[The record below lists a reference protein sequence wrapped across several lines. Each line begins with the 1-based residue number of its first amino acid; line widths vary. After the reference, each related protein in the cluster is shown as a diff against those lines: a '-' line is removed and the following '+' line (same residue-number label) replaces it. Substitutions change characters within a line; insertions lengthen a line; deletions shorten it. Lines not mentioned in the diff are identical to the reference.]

1 MMYTSYG
8 EIMLDYS
15 VATDIALVKDLLD
28 STTGDVARAVGVGSA
43 TLERWQ
49 AGSVAPSPSRLA
61 AFYDYAFSEG
71 LRLNS
76 IKAQLHREEIEA
88 AGHIVLFHGSKA
100 GIEGSL
106 SLEKSRP
113 NNDFGRGFY
122 CGESMDQAITF
133 VADHPASSLY
143 IVGLDPAGLRSER
156 FHVDEDWMLAV
167 AWFRGRLSAYG
178 GHPRVEAVRRRVGA
192 ADFVIA
198 PIADN
203 RMFEIIDSFADGDIT
218 DLQCRHSLAATNL
231 GNQYAFV
238 SQGALDRVSLIEHC
252 FLCPVEKR
260 RYLEAKRDDV
270 KAGVDKAKAARR
282 QFRGQGRY
290 IEEVLS

>member
-1 MMYTSYG
+1 
-8 EIMLDYS
+8 MLEYS

-28 STTGDVARAVGVGSA
+28 STTGDLARAAGIGSA

-49 AGSVAPSPSRLA
+49 AGLVAPSPSRLA

-76 IKAQLHREEIEA
+76 IKAQLHREELEA
-88 AGHIVLFHGSKA
+88 SGHVVLFHGSKA
-100 GIEGSL
+100 GIEGAI

-113 NNDFGRGFY
+113 NNDFGLGFY
-122 CGESMDQAITF
+122 CGESMDQAIMF

-143 IVGLDPAGLRSER
+143 IVEIDPANLRCER

-167 AWFRGRLSAYG
+167 AWFRGRLTAYG
-178 GHPRVEAVRRRVGA
+178 GLPRIEGVRRRVA
-192 ADFVIA
+192 EADFVIA

-203 RMFEIIDSFADGDIT
+203 RMFEIIDSFADGEIT

-231 GNQYAFV
+231 GNQYVFV
-238 SQGALDRVSLIEHC
+238 SQGALDRLSLVEHC
-252 FLCPVEKR
+252 FLCPVEKH
-260 RYLEAKRDDV
+260 RYLEAKRDEV
-270 KAGVDKAKAARR
+270 KAGIDKAKAARR